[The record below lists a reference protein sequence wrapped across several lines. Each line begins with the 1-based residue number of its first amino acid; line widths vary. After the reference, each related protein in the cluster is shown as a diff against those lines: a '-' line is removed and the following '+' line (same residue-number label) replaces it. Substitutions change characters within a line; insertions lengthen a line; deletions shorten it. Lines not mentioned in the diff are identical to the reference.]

1 MSLVIL
7 LEKKVQVKPKNIDTS
22 LIMMEMSRRKARIML
37 SQKKI
42 SLNDDNELSTNK
54 QRARK
59 MFQQKETNMTWVT

>member
-59 MFQQKETNMTWVT
+59 MFQHKETNMTWVT

>member
-22 LIMMEMSRRKARIML
+22 LIMMEMSRRKERIML
-37 SQKKI
+37 SQKKN

-59 MFQQKETNMTWVT
+59 MFQ

>member
-59 MFQQKETNMTWVT
+59 MFQ

>member
-1 MSLVIL
+1 
-7 LEKKVQVKPKNIDTS
+7 
-22 LIMMEMSRRKARIML
+22 MSRRKARIML